1 MKKKS
6 VNICINEYKIRAYCL
21 VFFKKIYINNKNEKK
36 KKRERKQTYKWI

>member
-36 KKRERKQTYKWI
+36 KKKREKTDV